1 MMIAA
6 IAVGAIVFLI
16 GYLKLQQNKKI
27 GGPTRLFA
35 LVAYA
40 GMALAVVVTMQMVEP
55 MLMFLAPET
64 RSLVVLGTDIAI
76 FMIGA
81 ELLIKPE
88 FDRKE
93 EKNNLS
99 EYRDKQNSYRPKNKK
114 KKK

>member
-27 GGPTRLFA
+27 GGPTRLYA
-35 LVAYA
+35 LIAYA
-40 GMALAVVVTMQMVEP
+40 GLALAVVVTMQMIEP
-55 MLMFLAPET
+55 FLTFIAAET
-64 RSLVVLGTDIAI
+64 RSVVVLGTDIAI

-81 ELLIKPE
+81 ELLLKPE
-88 FDRKE
+88 FEREKP
-93 EKNNLS
+93 KNNLS

-114 KKK
+114 KK